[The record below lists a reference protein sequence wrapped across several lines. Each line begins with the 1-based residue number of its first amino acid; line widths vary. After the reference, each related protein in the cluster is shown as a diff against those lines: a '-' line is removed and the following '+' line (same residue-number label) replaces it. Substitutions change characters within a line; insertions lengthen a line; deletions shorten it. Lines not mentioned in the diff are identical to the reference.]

1 MHEGFYMLSRGIPA
15 FVALFILLCLIGCS
29 SEEPSPPAK
38 MPELVRRSIE
48 IPQKPLPADLGTEE
62 QVKPAEEFAESIV
75 TGVTALREPGT
86 GAPDAGE
93 TDPQAELTG
102 RETAPEK
109 LLEEKVEQAD
119 PLPELVEDGVYNV
132 LPGDSL
138 AVIAGREDVF
148 GDPLK
153 WIVLY
158 QLNRDKL
165 EGLVLDERLPE
176 SPVPEGT
183 RLRYRL
189 TDEEGKRFKAA
200 PGRIWVVNVVSSL
213 TADRIDGPA
222 VRLLEQ
228 GYPVYIS
235 RATIEGRKWMR
246 LRVGFFN
253 DRESAVQAGEK
264 LQLVLQ
270 QDDSWPV
277 RIGPEETAE
286 YAELLRPLYEG

>member
-15 FVALFILLCLIGCS
+15 FVALFILLCMIGCS
-29 SEEPSPPAK
+29 SEEPPPPAK
-38 MPELVRRSIE
+38 VPVVVRGSIE
-48 IPQKPLPADLGTEE
+48 IPQKPLSEDLGTEE
-62 QVKPAEEFAESIV
+62 QAKPAEEFTESIA
-75 TGVTALREPGT
+75 TGVTTLGKPAT
-86 GAPDAGE
+86 GAPEAGGM
-93 TDPQAELTG
+93 DPQAELTG
-102 RETAPEK
+102 RETTPDK
-109 LLEEKVEQAD
+109 LLEGKVEQ
-119 PLPELVEDGVYNV
+119 GIYNV

-165 EGLVLDERLPE
+165 EGLALDERLPE
-176 SPVPEGT
+176 RPVPEGT

-189 TDEEGKRFKAA
+189 TEEQGRRFKAA
-200 PGRIWVVNVVSSL
+200 PGRTWVVNVVSSL

-286 YAELLRPLYEG
+286 YAELLMHLYEGRLISAQ